1 MKQIVIQKL
10 IGILMVILL
19 IVQYTDQ
26 TFAERRKYQYGT
38 VNSYIIKSDDDRMI
52 RMEGFQ
58 LDEKYSPNASKINE
72 KLKETDV
79 EELEKSALFFKCPS
93 KYNSKSVEVRDVRI
107 LNGQY
112 LLIDHEGNV
121 ENDVTGYL
129 FGYELVFDLKSGE
142 KLTIRD
148 FFQGTEEDFKIL
160 VAETVQREK
169 YAEVKAWE
177 EANPGKQPLYTIDE
191 IYNDAYDQAGFDSYI
206 KFESEGVF
214 IIYDGD
220 SLIWNEYDAFISYKD
235 LLGRT
240 ELSRDCTQIG

>member
-10 IGILMVILL
+10 FGILMVILL

-160 VAETVQREK
+160 VAETVQK
-169 YAEVKAWE
+169 
-177 EANPGKQPLYTIDE
+177 
-191 IYNDAYDQAGFDSYI
+191 NDAYDQAGFDSYI